1 MFFLFSNFR
10 FFRLIN
16 KIYIIVIQ
24 LLSSNYF
31 TYHLRPKRS
40 SAFLLASLDVNFVK
54 SAIVI
59 QGPIIEKDNFTI
71 ESIKLYRKLYPKSL
85 IILSTWVDSNPKDI
99 NKLRSLD
106 VEVLLNDKPN
116 FSGESNINFQI
127 VSSKAGIIKAKTLGA
142 EYVMKTRTDQRMYS
156 PNVDQF
162 LFNIINL
169 FPLNPGIPVQKKR
182 IIGIS
187 MNTFQFRMYGLSD
200 MFMYGHIDDML
211 LFWNISLDA
220 RKFNSNDKNLANSS
234 LRNFANWRI
243 CEVFLTTE
251 FLNKVGHKL
260 QWTLKDS
267 WEMFANHFCIIDKES
282 LDLYWGK
289 YDFLEYRWT
298 RYDNAVNIYEEFT
311 FKEWLNLYCN
321 FNKLN
326 PPEHFLDL
334 PTINN

>member
-1 MFFLFSNFR
+1 ME
-10 FFRLIN
+10 
-16 KIYIIVIQ
+16 
-24 LLSSNYF
+24 LLD
-31 TYHLRPKRS
+31 
-40 SAFLLASLDVNFVK
+40 SLDV
-54 SAIVI
+54 IVI
-59 QGPIIEKDNFTI
+59 YN
-71 ESIKLYRKLYPKSL
+71 
-85 IILSTWVDSNPKDI
+85 V
-99 NKLRSLD
+99 
-106 VEVLLNDKPN
+106 KPVYH
-116 FSGESNINFQI
+116 GESNINLQI
-127 VSSKAGIIKAKTLGA
+127 VSSSRGIIKAKELGA
-142 EYVMKTRTDQRMYS
+142 QYVIKTRTDQRMYS

-162 LFNIINL
+162 LFNIIEL
-169 FPLNPGIPVQKKR
+169 FPLHPGIPIQKKR

-200 MFMYGHIDDML
+200 MLMYGHIDDML
-211 LFWNISLDA
+211 LFWNISLDT

-234 LRNFANWRI
+234 LRNFAHWRI

-251 FLNKVGHKL
+251 FLNKVGQKL

-298 RYDNAVNIYEEFT
+298 RYGNAINIYSEFT

-321 FNKLN
+321 LNKLN

-334 PTINN
+334 PIINK